1 MRGLRTSAAVIAALV
16 ALAHVPGAVAEAG
29 LELSEAGSA
38 RFPDRSFVLTLPADR
53 QLLANDLEVRENG
66 DSVSD
71 VVVVPANEAGDR
83 FGVVLLIDAS
93 RSMQGQAIEGAMEA
107 ARAFVSQRSPSQPV
121 AIVTFNAQ
129 SDVVLRPT
137 TDPAAI
143 DASLATPPQLAPGTY
158 VYDAVATALGLL
170 EEAGIT
176 AGSIVLLSDGADTG
190 SALSGPKVTARAN
203 EAGVRVFA
211 VGLRGQGFDPATL
224 RGLAG
229 GTGAEY
235 AEATT
240 EGLTDLFENL
250 GARLANQHLI
260 RYRSH
265 VGPDERVTVEVQ
277 VEGEAEAA
285 STEYVSP
292 PLPETPIGPFHRTFS
307 EVFWRSSAT
316 AVGVSILAALLVGA
330 GLAVLLRTRRP
341 TLRRRMAEFVTVAAL
356 DDERRPGAGPTEKVL
371 AGAERSL
378 ERTAWW
384 TRFEEELE
392 IAGIRVPAVQIVG
405 ATVVGTVLAMWLA
418 SVLGGS
424 PLFAPVGLLIPLAVR
439 LAIKRKLERQQN
451 LFAEQLPDNL
461 QVLASALRA
470 GHGLIGA
477 LSVVVDDCPQPSKA
491 EFQRVIADEQ
501 LGVPLDEAFG
511 VVVRRMANRDLEQVA
526 LVAAL
531 QRDTGGNTAEVL
543 DRVTDTVRERFE
555 LRRMVK
561 TLTAQG
567 RMSRWIVTALPIGL
581 LVFIT
586 AVSPGY
592 MRPLF
597 EEPVGRLLLVVAGVM
612 LVAGSLVIK
621 KIVDI
626 KV

>member
-83 FGVVLLIDAS
+83 FGVVLVIDAS

-439 LAIKRKLERQQN
+439 LAIKRKLERQRN